1 MDSKDLVT
9 GLKRY
14 INNKSTSTQKLV
26 KDIDKKINNLSTAIV
41 KMFKMVEG
49 QEKKIKAMAL
59 YQYKIMKVLDN
70 MSTPNEQQQLD
81 SPMSNLSKSNVSEK
95 SVSDVPELDLPQV
108 SEEQSEPAPIPLPS
122 VSKKKKTKPIKKVN
136 KVKVKNDDEEEKKL
150 ELKKE
155 FLKIEED
162 VVKKCLKNCDINS
175 DVILFKKIYVNGVSE
190 CPIRYINKNNFQ
202 YWADG
207 RWYDDVAGEKITD
220 IVVSNIKKLYIKANV
235 YDNFQG
241 NLYKYQTYIGKMNE
255 KKYKDS
261 FIKMIKD
268 LIKI

>member
-1 MDSKDLVT
+1 MDSKDVVT

-14 INNKSTSTQKLV
+14 INNKSTNTQKFV

-41 KMFKMVEG
+41 KMFKMMEN

-70 MSTPNEQQQLD
+70 MSSTSNEQQQLD

-95 SVSDVPELDLPQV
+95 SVNDTVDVPELDLPQ
-108 SEEQSEPAPIPLPS
+108 PS
-122 VSKKKKTKPIKKVN
+122 VVQVIENNKKKPKPVKKVN
-136 KVKVKNDDEEEKKL
+136 KTKSKNDNEGERL

-155 FLKIEED
+155 FLKVDED

-175 DVILFKKIYVNGVSE
+175 DVILFKKIYVNDSSE

-207 RWYDDVAGEKITD
+207 RWYDDAAGEKITD
-220 IVVSNIKKLYIKANV
+220 IIVSNIKKLYIKANV
-235 YDNFQG
+235 YENFQG

-255 KKYKDS
+255 KKYKDT

>member
-1 MDSKDLVT
+1 
-9 GLKRY
+9 
-14 INNKSTSTQKLV
+14 LV

-41 KMFKMVEG
+41 KMFKMMEN

-70 MSTPNEQQQLD
+70 MSTSNNQPLG

-95 SVSDVPELDLPQV
+95 SANDVPELDLPQV
-108 SEEQSEPAPIPLPS
+108 SEVAQVEPEP
-122 VSKKKKTKPIKKVN
+122 KKKKPKPVKKVDKTKP
-136 KVKVKNDDEEEKKL
+136 KNDDEGERL

-155 FLKIEED
+155 FLKVDED

-175 DVILFKKIYVNGVSE
+175 DVILFKKIYVNGGSE

-207 RWYDDVAGEKITD
+207 RWYDDAAGEKITD
-220 IVVSNIKKLYIKANV
+220 IVVSNIKKLYIKSNV

-255 KKYKDS
+255 KKYKDT

>member
-70 MSTPNEQQQLD
+70 MSVPNEQQLD

-95 SVSDVPELDLPQV
+95 SVTDVPELNLPQV
-108 SEEQSEPAPIPLPS
+108 SEVVQVEP
-122 VSKKKKTKPIKKVN
+122 KKNKPKIVKKVD
-136 KVKVKNDDEEEKKL
+136 KPKQKNDDGEEKL
-150 ELKKE
+150 ELKRE
-155 FLKIEED
+155 FLNIDED

-175 DVILFKKIYVNGVSE
+175 DVILFKKIYINDNLE

-255 KKYKDS
+255 KKYKDT